1 MRTLLLAGAAKGEAK
16 PEAKAEPKKADAK
29 K

>member
-1 MRTLLLAGAAKGEAK
+1 MRILLLAGAAKGDAK